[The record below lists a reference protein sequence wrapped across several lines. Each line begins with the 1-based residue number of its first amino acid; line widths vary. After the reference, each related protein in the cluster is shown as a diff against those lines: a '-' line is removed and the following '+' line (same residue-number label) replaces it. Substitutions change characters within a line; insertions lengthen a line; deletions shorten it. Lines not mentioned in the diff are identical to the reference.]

1 MEFDE
6 YIFEARKTAVY
17 PKDKALEYLALG
29 LCSEAGEVAGKIKKQ
44 ILGGWVNGV
53 PQELGDVLWYFAMLL
68 DEYGCTFE
76 EIAHGNLRKLA
87 DRAERDVIVGEGDE
101 R

>member
-6 YIFEARKTAVY
+6 YLYEARKTAIY
-17 PKDKALEYLALG
+17 PKDQAIVYLALG
-29 LCSEAGEVAGKIKKQ
+29 LASEAGEVAGKIKKQ
-44 ILGGWVNGV
+44 IRDGWVSGV
-53 PQELGDVLWYFAMLL
+53 PDELGDVLWYFAMLL
-68 DEYGCTFE
+68 DECGFTFE
-76 EIAHGNLRKLA
+76 EIAVGNLSKLA